1 MTGPYLSM
9 YLHWGQNIEGQ
20 ERDVIGLPLLMT
32 FLSTH
37 QSPNTV
43 KRNANEFVIGTV
55 KLNSIFHSL
64 GQYNILSCSFPLL
77 PILSPITNMQAKPQ
91 RRENENNNNTY
102 QPSQSTRRTT
112 HSQSG

>member
-1 MTGPYLSM
+1 MTAPCLSM
-9 YLHWGQNIEGQ
+9 YLHRGQNIEGQ

-55 KLNSIFHSL
+55 KLNSISHSSDKL
-64 GQYNILSCSFPLL
+64 NSQTSPHSHFLLCQYI
-77 PILSPITNMQAKPQ
+77 SPITNMQAIKTQ
-91 RRENENNNNTY
+91 IEK
-102 QPSQSTRRTT
+102 Q
-112 HSQSG
+112 

>member
-1 MTGPYLSM
+1 MTGPYLST

-55 KLNSIFHSL
+55 KLNSIVHKSDK
-64 GQYNILSCSFPLL
+64 Y
-77 PILSPITNMQAKPQ
+77 PQ
-91 RRENENNNNTY
+91 RFSHFVCCQY
-102 QPSQSTRRTT
+102 FLQ
-112 HSQSG
+112 